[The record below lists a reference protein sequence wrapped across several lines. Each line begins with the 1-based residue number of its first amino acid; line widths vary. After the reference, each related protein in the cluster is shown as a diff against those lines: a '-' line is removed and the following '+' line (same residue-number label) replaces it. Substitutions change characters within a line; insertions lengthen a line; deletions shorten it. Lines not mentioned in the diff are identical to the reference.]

1 MVNPF
6 FVEVDR
12 IYHMACPASP
22 PHYQFNPIKTVK
34 VSTHGTLNMLGLAK
48 RCRARLL
55 FTSTSEIYGDPL
67 EHPQKETYWGNVN
80 TLGIRSCYD
89 EGKRVAETMCFC
101 YQQEK
106 FVDCRIARI
115 FNTYGPRMDPHDGR
129 VVSNFIIQSLKGQA
143 LTVYGEGDQTRSFQY
158 VEDLVRGLIAL
169 MESDC
174 TKPVNLGN
182 PTENTILEFANTV
195 NGAVGNNNP
204 IIHKPL
210 PQNDPTRRKPD
221 ITRAHEEIGWKPVV
235 PLAEGLART
244 IDYFKEVEG
253 IEKPEDHGRTT
264 DLWLPYPLGV
274 PTKDDKMKEGERPA
288 VCVQSYEPS
297 AKAVAAAAS
306 AGASAKVGYAAE
318 GGAATGGASS

>member
-22 PHYQFNPIKTVK
+22 PHYQHNPIKTVK

-67 EHPQKETYWGNVN
+67 EHPQRESYWGNVN

-115 FNTYGPRMDPHDGR
+115 FNTYGPRMDPGDGR
-129 VVSNFIIQSLKGQA
+129 VVSNFIIQSLKGEA
-143 LTVYGEGDQTRSFQY
+143 LTVYGEGEQTRSFQY

-174 TKPVNLGN
+174 TDPVNIGN
-182 PTENTILEFANTV
+182 PTENTILEFATTV
-195 NGAVGNNNP
+195 NGAVGNSNP
-204 IIHKPL
+204 IVHKPL
-210 PQNDPTRRKPD
+210 PKNDPTRRQPD
-221 ITRAHEEIGWKPVV
+221 ITRAHARLGWKPVV

-244 IDYFKEVEG
+244 IDYFKEELG
-253 IEKPEDHGRTT
+253 MAKPEDHGRGTP
-264 DLWLPYPLGV
+264 LWLPFPLGV
-274 PTKDDKMKEGERPA
+274 PSADTKMEDGKRPPQTK
-288 VCVQSYEPS
+288 QSYNPS
-297 AKAVAAAAS
+297 DESVARAAA
-306 AGASAKVGYAAE
+306 AGASAKVMYE
-318 GGAATGGASS
+318 DGAAAGGGGGH